1 RTHNVNSLGRIQL
14 LEKPKLLV
22 RIAPQNTKRIKVID
36 SNLERIP
43 EKPLELT
50 IHPGETIAAKVLL
63 LRNGYSGVVSFG
75 REYAGRNLPHGV
87 YVDNIGLNGLL
98 LLDNM
103 NERTFY
109 LTAAKW
115 VPETTRLFHIQA
127 AQEGKQTSI
136 HVLLHVKHKEKLAS
150 KSQ

>member
-1 RTHNVNSLGRIQL
+1 M
-14 LEKPKLLV
+14 E
-22 RIAPQNTKRIKVID
+22 
-36 SNLERIP
+36 
-43 EKPLELT
+43 
-50 IHPGETIAAKVLL
+50 
-63 LRNGYSGVVSFG
+63 VVSFG

-136 HVLLHVKHKEKLAS
+136 PVLLHVKHKREAGFEIS
-150 KSQ
+150 IMSCHYRFEAVQDREGFEVKSGMGACG